1 MTEVT
6 LNEME
11 EMIKE
16 KEQELLNLKKEYRER
31 RTSGLRQAMEQ
42 RREADKLVREEMKHL
57 GVSERVNYGDDSFY
71 RMRYYF

>member
-31 RTSGLRQAMEQ
+31 RTLGLRQAMEQ
-42 RREADKLVREEMKHL
+42 RREADKLVREEMKNL
-57 GVSERVNYGDDSFY
+57 GVSERWNYEDGSSY

>member
-16 KEQELLNLKKEYRER
+16 KEQELLSLKKEYRER

-71 RMRYYF
+71 RMRYYL